1 MTEPPITSPMTR
13 RTASLSAQLMN
24 NQKTVLRVTLGD
36 VKWLYE
42 IEGLGTK
49 LASDILKT
57 ILSGND
63 NESEDETYQLGEK
76 ITNDHLDRFI
86 QAALSAQVSECP
98 TTATPARR
106 WATKWVNQLV
116 AQAANEAES
125 LQALLAADSGAARKL
140 PLDVGSVA
148 VAR

>member
-1 MTEPPITSPMTR
+1 MTETAITSPMTR
-13 RTASLSAQLMN
+13 RTAALSAQLMN

-86 QAALSAQVSECP
+86 QAALTAQVAECP
-98 TTATPARR
+98 NAAASARR
-106 WATKWVNQLV
+106 WASKWVKQLE
-116 AQAANEAES
+116 AQAANEAEG
-125 LQALLAADSGAARKL
+125 LQALMAADSNAQRKL
-140 PLDVGSVA
+140 PFEVRLVA
-148 VAR
+148 VAS

>member
-13 RTASLSAQLMN
+13 RTAALSAQLVS

-49 LASDILKT
+49 LASDILKV

-63 NESEDETYQLGEK
+63 NESEDQTYQLGEK
-76 ITNDHLDRFI
+76 VTNDHLDRFI
-86 QAALSAQVSECP
+86 QAALAAQVSECP
-98 TTATPARR
+98 TTAAPARR
-106 WATKWVNQLV
+106 WASKWVKQLE

-125 LQALLAADSGAARKL
+125 LQALIAADSSAQRKL
-140 PLDVGSVA
+140 PFDVGLVA
-148 VAR
+148 VAS